1 MLVKEFELYKSVYCG
16 LCKQLGK
23 NYGMVAKLVLSYD
36 CTFLAMVYSG
46 IREQS
51 QNFKITKGRCCC
63 NPLKKC
69 NYCSYIDD
77 SLNFSAAFSVISFH
91 YKLID
96 TIKDEDFFKSLAAR
110 VMLLFSSRWRKK
122 AIKNYKNID
131 DLIRVMLESQFTAE
145 KYKNCSVDRAA
156 HPTANMLSELM
167 KTFAENEIERAVF
180 AQFGYFLGRWIYI
193 IDATDDFDK
202 DKASN
207 SFNPIKNKFEGIEYS
222 LNDEQVKKYC
232 NGLLNQTM
240 ANLISAYNLM
250 DIGKFKSII
259 EHIINVGMPEV
270 QRKVIFDRKINNKQ
284 FKN

>member
-46 IREQS
+46 IKGNS
-51 QNFKITKGRCCC
+51 QTFKITKGRCCC

-69 NYCSYIDD
+69 SYCSYIDD

-110 VMLLFSSRWRKK
+110 IMLLFSSGWRKK

-131 DLIRVMLESQFTAE
+131 DLVKVMLENQFAVE
-145 KYKNCSVDRAA
+145 EYKNCSVDRAA
-156 HPTANMLSELM
+156 HPTAHMISELM
-167 KTFAENEIERAVF
+167 KTFAENERERAVF

-202 DKASN
+202 DITAN
-207 SFNPIKNKFEGIEYS
+207 SFNPIRNKFDGIECS
-222 LNDEQVKKYC
+222 LNDEQVKEYC

-259 EHIINVGMPEV
+259 EHIINVGMPEI
-270 QRKVIFDRKINNKQ
+270 QRKVIFDRKVNNKQ